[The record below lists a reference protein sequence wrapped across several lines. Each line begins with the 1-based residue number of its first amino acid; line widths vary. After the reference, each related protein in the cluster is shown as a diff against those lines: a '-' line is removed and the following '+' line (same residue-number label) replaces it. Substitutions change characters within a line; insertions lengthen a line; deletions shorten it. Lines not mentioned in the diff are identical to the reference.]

1 MGLFDNLAGSV
12 LGKMAGEQSNLVPLA
27 MEMFNQYGGL
37 TGILEKFNAS
47 DFAEQAASWV
57 AKGENMPLS
66 AEQIVSALG
75 TSTIA
80 EMASKLSMTA
90 EALSEQLAQKLPKV
104 IDKLTPDGVVSN
116 NSAGLLGA
124 VLGMLK

>member
-12 LGKMAGEQSNLVPLA
+12 LGKMAGDQGNLVPLA
-27 MEMFNQYGGL
+27 MEMLNQYGGL
-37 TGILEKFNAS
+37 AGILEKFNAS
-47 DFAEQAASWV
+47 GFAEQAASWV

-66 AEQIVSALG
+66 AEQIVSTLG
-75 TSTIA
+75 ASTIA
-80 EMASKLSMTA
+80 EMANKLNMTA
-90 EALSEQLAQKLPKV
+90 EALREQLAQKLPKV

-116 NSAGLLGA
+116 NSASLLGA